1 MTENTQMQTN
11 RVSELRMLCLQRG
24 MNSEMLDSLTDR
36 AVETIGE
43 FLGLH
48 KGARINRISGK
59 GNYVFEDTACEY
71 VYVVSKNEFAGET
84 AKMLPAEEFGSRV
97 AELILQEY
105 PFASAAPPALSS
117 DGKTLIYAFRADQ
130 FDIEPLTLPASGLFS
145 EDVIESTAS
154 RISAEPK
161 STVKKEAVAYLNEAA
176 EKIRKEL
183 GISAREIARIG
194 QTAQT
199 GLISEADAE
208 LLKLLIAGKI
218 TTGDLRKKKRVYT
231 VGKTGQ
237 QVNPAEMPPRNVEN
251 KLRETAKKLMTIA
264 RNMKKYTDALDYLH
278 SAGCRNAVMDEN
290 LIVRADFGD
299 LGTAEV
305 DPQAS
310 YKRALRSWMKN
321 QEIRLNNIQK
331 EKEKK
336 IMALPMFGQIIPY
349 VILTLIS
356 HSRHDLTETAICKI
370 MRGMRGVSFYYSD
383 ADDFLEEWCD
393 SEDRFNAVND
403 EAIKSG
409 LSALLR
415 YSFAARRE
423 VKGDYGYFYVYF
435 ITEKGSE
442 FLDLM
447 ERKGKSRGQFASLR
461 RLQKKFDPES
471 AESCIKT
478 TGEIIRAPEYAG
490 MCPELLTE
498 CAGENYAR
506 VKDYLDLELSLSDD
520 ENEKKTIRKLKK
532 LMKKYAQ
539 QKESGN

>member
-1 MTENTQMQTN
+1 MAENTQMQPDCT
-11 RVSELRMLCLQRG
+11 SELRMLCLQRG

-36 AVETIGE
+36 AVKTIGE
-43 FLGLH
+43 FLEMH

-71 VYVVSKNEFAGET
+71 VYVVSQNRFAGEA

-97 AELILQEY
+97 AELVLQEY
-105 PFASAAPPALSS
+105 PFASAEPMALSS
-117 DGKTLIYAFRADQ
+117 DGKTLVYKFRADK
-130 FDIEPLTLPASGLFS
+130 FDIEPLTVPVSGLFS
-145 EDVIESTAS
+145 ENTVESAAAG
-154 RISAEPK
+154 ISAEPK

-176 EKIRKEL
+176 AKIRKEL
-183 GISAREIARIG
+183 GISAREIDRIG

-237 QVNPAEMPPRNVEN
+237 QVNPAKMPPENVED
-251 KLRETAKKLMTIA
+251 KLRETAKKLVTIA
-264 RNMKKYTDALDYLH
+264 RNMKKYTDALNYLH
-278 SAGCRNAVMDEN
+278 NAGCQNAVMDGN

-305 DPQAS
+305 DPRAS
-310 YKRALRSWMKN
+310 YKRVLHSWMKD
-321 QEIRLNNIQK
+321 QKIRLDNIQK

-336 IMALPMFGQIIPY
+336 IMALPVFGQIIPY
-349 VILTLIS
+349 MILTLIT
-356 HSRHDLTETAICKI
+356 HSRHDLTETAVCKI

-403 EAIKSG
+403 EEIKSK
-409 LSALLR
+409 LSALLH
-415 YSFAARRE
+415 YSFVDRRE
-423 VKGDYGYFYVYF
+423 VKGDYGYFYVYS

-442 FLDLM
+442 FLDLV
-447 ERKGKSRGQFASLR
+447 EKKGKNKGQFASLR
-461 RLQKKFDPES
+461 RLQSKFDPES

-478 TGEIIRAPEYAG
+478 VGEIIKAPEYAG
-490 MCPELLTE
+490 LCPELLTE

-506 VKDYLDLELSLSDD
+506 VKDYLDLELSLSDN
-520 ENEKKTIRKLKK
+520 EKEKKTIRKLKK